1 MFGLWTGF
9 ILFVVIALVLDLG
22 VFHRKAHVIKAKE
35 AFGWT
40 GFYVALSLGFTAFVY
55 ALYEGHLGGIGLA
68 PPSTIGGQQ
77 AALEYLS
84 GYLIEES
91 LSIDNIFVIALI
103 LTHFKVPAAY
113 QHRVLFWGVLG
124 VLIMRGIMIAV
135 GLALFTAF
143 SWMAYVFGGL
153 LLFTALK
160 MFLDR
165 GSEEIHPDRQLM
177 VRLARR
183 FYPVS
188 TAFDGPRFFTRLEDG
203 RRALTPMFLV
213 LLTVEM
219 TDLIFALDSIP
230 AVFAVTQDAFL
241 VFTSNVFAI
250 LGLRSL
256 YFAVHDLMG
265 RLRYMKLCL
274 VVLLAFI
281 GAKMALS
288 RHWHIPIGVSLGI
301 IALIIGVGVVA
312 SLLKPQS
319 ADESKPTT

>member
-1 MFGLWTGF
+1 
-9 ILFVVIALVLDLG
+9 V
-22 VFHRKAHVIKAKE
+22 
-35 AFGWT
+35 
-40 GFYVALSLGFTAFVY
+40 
-55 ALYEGHLGGIGLA
+55 GGR
-68 PPSTIGGQQ
+68 Q

-124 VLIMRGIMIAV
+124 VLVMRGIMITV

-143 SWMAYVFGGL
+143 WWMAYVFGGL
-153 LLFTALK
+153 LLFTAAK
-160 MFLDR
+160 MFIDR
-165 GSEEIHPDRQLM
+165 GSEEIHPDRQFL

-188 TAFDGPRFFTRLEDG
+188 TSFDGPKFFTRLDDG
-203 RRALTPMFLV
+203 RRAITPMFLV

-230 AVFAVTQDAFL
+230 AVFAVTRDAFL

-256 YFAVHDLMG
+256 FFAVHDLMG

-281 GAKMALS
+281 GVKMTIS
-288 RHWHIPIGVSLGI
+288 HHVKIPIGLSLGI

-312 SLLKPQS
+312 SLLRPRS
-319 ADESKPTT
+319 ADESKPAA

>member
-22 VFHRKAHVIKAKE
+22 VFHRKAHAIKAKE
-35 AFGWT
+35 AFIWT
-40 GFYVALSLGFTAFVY
+40 GFYVALSLLFTGFVY
-55 ALYEGHLGGIGLA
+55 VLYEGSLAGMGLMPPSGIG
-68 PPSTIGGQQ
+68 GKQ
-77 AALEYLS
+77 ASLEYLS

-124 VLIMRGIMIAV
+124 VLVMRGVMITV
-135 GLALFTAF
+135 GLALFAAF
-143 SWMAYVFGGL
+143 HWMTYVFGGL
-153 LLFTALK
+153 LLFTAAK
-160 MFLDR
+160 MFLER
-165 GSEEIHPDRQLM
+165 GSEEIHPDKQLL
-177 VRLARR
+177 VRMARR

-188 TAFDGPRFFTRLEDG
+188 TTFDGPNFFTRLEDG
-203 RRALTPMFLV
+203 RKAITPMFLV

-256 YFAVHDLMG
+256 FFAVHDLMS

-281 GAKMALS
+281 GVKMTLVN
-288 RHWHIPIGVSLGI
+288 HFKIPIGLSLTL

-312 SLLKPQS
+312 SLLRPLP
-319 ADESKPTT
+319 ADESKPAG